1 MINAIKFKFNALA
14 NEVKY
19 WMGKRDFFNSHKMLV
34 KSGEVV
40 TMFANDNHG
49 KSASVFSTEPDMVE
63 IINGIINSF
72 ESKPHHD
79 TERTEING

>member
-1 MINAIKFKFNALA
+1 MINAIKSKWNALA

-19 WMGKRDFFNSHKMLV
+19 RIGKRDFFASHKMLV
-34 KSGEVV
+34 RSGEVV

-49 KSASVFSTEPDMVE
+49 KSASIFSTEPDMVE
-63 IINGIINSF
+63 ILNGLISSF
-72 ESKPHHD
+72 EAQTHHD